1 MADFKANDLVKAYIS
16 IRNERGKLAKE
27 YEAKD
32 LVLKEK
38 LQRLE
43 QAMLSACNDIDAD
56 SIKTSSGVI
65 IRSLKENY
73 VCGDWDNF
81 KKFILENNALE
92 LLQQRI
98 SQTNFKEFINSRK
111 DEGLPPGI
119 STMREFNITVRKS
132 SNQS

>member
-1 MADFKANDLVKAYIS
+1 VADFKANDLVKAYIS

-56 SIKTSSGVI
+56 SIKTNSGVI
-65 IRSLKENY
+65 IRSLRENY

>member
-56 SIKTSSGVI
+56 SIKTNSGVI

-98 SQTNFKEFINSRK
+98 HQSNFKEFLSGRNE
-111 DEGLPPGI
+111 EGLPPGI
-119 STMREFNITVRKS
+119 SSMREFSIVVRKPS
-132 SNQS
+132 SK

>member
-56 SIKTSSGVI
+56 SIKTNSGVI

>member
-56 SIKTSSGVI
+56 SIKTNSGVI

-119 STMREFNITVRKS
+119 STMREFNITVRKA

>member
-1 MADFKANDLVKAYIS
+1 VADFKANDLVKAYIS

-56 SIKTSSGVI
+56 SIKTNSGVI

>member
-56 SIKTSSGVI
+56 SIKTNSGVI
-65 IRSLKENY
+65 IRSLRENY